1 MLYSTA
7 LPEFS
12 GINQRAGMQ
21 LKYFGSKAW
30 LAPHLDRLLG
40 DVAVLHSPFFGSGK
54 LEYYLAARRPG
65 LEVRGVDAFEPVAN
79 LHRCYLRRD
88 PVFLRSLL
96 RLVGRRVDR
105 RFYSGHLLPGALRG
119 RAGRRA
125 ACAYVLLRNSFSG
138 KWGSFAQ
145 QRPLALSSVRRL
157 QQPPCNVTVRR
168 QDALAYLRALPR
180 RAHQCIYADP
190 PYIFPGRSM
199 NYYGTRGGHDLV
211 FHTELRDA
219 LFASG
224 LPFVVSVNDVPEA
237 RELYSGADSITSLR
251 SGKNSSKPEL
261 LVMHRGIPVATAGL
275 GEAILLPRQDCQG
288 QSCCHARIDGRA
300 CEC

>member
-1 MLYSTA
+1 MASPGVHRCVPTHRRCFPRNPGGESGGVVLYSTA

-65 LEVRGVDAFEPVAN
+65 LEVRGVDAFKPVAN

-105 RFYSGHLLPGALRG
+105 RFYSGRLLPGALRG
-119 RAGRRA
+119 RAGRRRVRPA
-125 ACAYVLLRNSFSG
+125 AQQLLGEVGLLRTAAVTG
-138 KWGSFAQ
+138 TE
-145 QRPLALSSVRRL
+145 QRAASPAATLQRDRAAPGRGLSTRS
-157 QQPPCNVTVRR
+157 
-168 QDALAYLRALPR
+168 ALPG
-180 RAHQCIYADP
+180 APVH
-190 PYIFPGRSM
+190 
-199 NYYGTRGGHDLV
+199 
-211 FHTELRDA
+211 LR
-219 LFASG
+219 
-224 LPFVVSVNDVPEA
+224 
-237 RELYSGADSITSLR
+237 
-251 SGKNSSKPEL
+251 
-261 LVMHRGIPVATAGL
+261 
-275 GEAILLPRQDCQG
+275 
-288 QSCCHARIDGRA
+288 
-300 CEC
+300 

>member
-79 LHRCYLRRD
+79 LRRCYLRRD

-157 QQPPCNVTVRR
+157 QPPCNVTVRR
-168 QDALAYLRALPR
+168 QDALAYLRALPCL
-180 RAHQCIYADP
+180 AHQCIYADP

-237 RELYSGADSITSLR
+237 RERGRLHH
-251 SGKNSSKPEL
+251 KPVLGQEQFQA
-261 LVMHRGIPVATAGL
+261 RAARDAPVATAGL
-275 GEAILLPRQDCQG
+275 GEAILLPQQD
-288 QSCCHARIDGRA
+288 
-300 CEC
+300 

>member
-1 MLYSTA
+1 MVSSS
-7 LPEFS
+7 P
-12 GINQRAGMQ
+12 
-21 LKYFGSKAW
+21 
-30 LAPHLDRLLG
+30 LG

-145 QRPLALSSVRRL
+145 QRLLALSSVRRL
-157 QQPPCNVTVRR
+157 QQPPCNVTVRC

-275 GEAILLPRQDCQG
+275 GEAILLPRQGTSLLPRQD
-288 QSCCHARIDGRA
+288 
-300 CEC
+300 

>member
-1 MLYSTA
+1 
-7 LPEFS
+7 
-12 GINQRAGMQ
+12 MQ

-30 LAPHLDRLLG
+30 LAPHMDRLLG

-65 LEVRGVDAFEPVAN
+65 LEARGVDAFEPVAN

-105 RFYSGHLLPGALRG
+105 RFYSGRLLPGALRG

-145 QRPLALSSVRRL
+145 QA
-157 QQPPCNVTVRR
+157 VTGTEQRAASPAATVQRDR
-168 QDALAYLRALPR
+168 AVPGRAGISTRSALPG
-180 RAHQCIYADP
+180 APVH
-190 PYIFPGRSM
+190 
-199 NYYGTRGGHDLV
+199 
-211 FHTELRDA
+211 LR
-219 LFASG
+219 
-224 LPFVVSVNDVPEA
+224 
-237 RELYSGADSITSLR
+237 
-251 SGKNSSKPEL
+251 
-261 LVMHRGIPVATAGL
+261 
-275 GEAILLPRQDCQG
+275 
-288 QSCCHARIDGRA
+288 
-300 CEC
+300 

>member
-1 MLYSTA
+1 
-7 LPEFS
+7 
-12 GINQRAGMQ
+12 MQ

-30 LAPHLDRLLG
+30 LAPHMDRLLG

-54 LEYYLAARRPG
+54 LEYYLAARRAG

-79 LHRCYLRRD
+79 LRCYLRRD

-105 RFYSGHLLPGALRG
+105 RFYSGRLLPGALRG

-157 QQPPCNVTVRR
+157 QPPCNVTMRR
-168 QDALAYLRALPR
+168 QDALAYLRALPCL
-180 RAHQCIYADP
+180 AHQCIYAGLSHGAARRTLRERP
-190 PYIFPGRSM
+190 ALHRQRQRRARGQGALQRGRL
-199 NYYGTRGGHDLV
+199 H
-211 FHTELRDA
+211 HKPA
-219 LFASG
+219 LGQEQFQ
-224 LPFVVSVNDVPEA
+224 A
-237 RELYSGADSITSLR
+237 RAAR
-251 SGKNSSKPEL
+251 NAP
-261 LVMHRGIPVATAGL
+261 A
-275 GEAILLPRQDCQG
+275 
-288 QSCCHARIDGRA
+288 QSCCQHRNG
-300 CEC
+300 

>member
-1 MLYSTA
+1 M
-7 LPEFS
+7 
-12 GINQRAGMQ
+12 
-21 LKYFGSKAW
+21 
-30 LAPHLDRLLG
+30 
-40 DVAVLHSPFFGSGK
+40 LHSPFFGSGK
-54 LEYYLAARRPG
+54 LEYYLAARRAG

-79 LHRCYLRRD
+79 LHRCYLRQD

-105 RFYSGHLLPGALRG
+105 RFYSGRLLPSALRG

-157 QQPPCNVTVRR
+157 QPPCNVAVRH
-168 QDALAYLRALPR
+168 QDALAYLRALPCL
-180 RAHQCIYADP
+180 AHQCIYADP

-199 NYYGTRGGHDLV
+199 NYYRTRGGHDLV
-211 FHTELRDA
+211 FYTELRDA

-237 RELYSGADSITSLR
+237 RELYSGADSITSLC

-261 LVMHRGIPVATAGL
+261 LVAHRGNPVATAGL
-275 GEAILLPRQDCQG
+275 GEAILRPAQD
-288 QSCCHARIDGRA
+288 
-300 CEC
+300 

>member
-1 MLYSTA
+1 
-7 LPEFS
+7 
-12 GINQRAGMQ
+12 MQ

-30 LAPHLDRLLG
+30 LAPHMDRLLG

-96 RLVGRRVDR
+96 RLVGHRVDK
-105 RFYSGHLLPGALRG
+105 RFYSRHLLPGALRG

-157 QQPPCNVTVRR
+157 QPPCNVTVRH
-168 QDALAYLRALPR
+168 QDALAYLRALPCL
-180 RAHQCIYADP
+180 AHQCIYADP

-219 LFASG
+219 LFARG

-237 RELYSGADSITSLR
+237 RELYSGADSITSLCL
-251 SGKNSSKPEL
+251 GKNSSKPEL
-261 LVMHRGIPVATAGL
+261 LVVHRAGMGGAIL
-275 GEAILLPRQDCQG
+275 CPAQDSGEGNPAPNTGLSEAILLPRQD
-288 QSCCHARIDGRA
+288 
-300 CEC
+300 